1 MDNEFFTSAIFS
13 PHHPNLILGG
23 TCIYFFYIALGKIYF
38 YKIKDKTFK
47 ILHKIERKL
56 ENSMLTFPVINI
68 KFNPRVNN
76 IISVSYNDGIT
87 ELIRLSQAFT
97 EYKFDEINRISKM
110 INSLMI

>member
-1 MDNEFFTSAIFS
+1 
-13 PHHPNLILGG
+13 
-23 TCIYFFYIALGKIYF
+23 
-38 YKIKDKTFK
+38 
-47 ILHKIERKL
+47 
-56 ENSMLTFPVINI
+56 MLTFPVINI